1 MRRKDREQSEE
12 FGWDVLET
20 CPYAVLSTTDDA
32 GLPYSLPV
40 SAAVAGGAI
49 YFHSAKHGTKSKLL
63 RAHPAV
69 CLVGVRDVV
78 PVPEAYS
85 TEYASAIVRGTIAE
99 VTDDAERV
107 TALQAIAKRYAGENL
122 DHFKEAL
129 AEELPR
135 TLVWKIT
142 PSELTA
148 KARLPE

>member
-1 MRRKDREQSEE
+1 M
-12 FGWDVLET
+12 
-20 CPYAVLSTTDDA
+20 
-32 GLPYSLPV
+32 
-40 SAAVAGGAI
+40 
-49 YFHSAKHGTKSKLL
+49 
-63 RAHPAV
+63 
-69 CLVGVRDVV
+69 
-78 PVPEAYS
+78 
-85 TEYASAIVRGTIAE
+85 
-99 VTDDAERV
+99 TDDAERV